1 MKLKSQMFALSILV
15 VVLGCHHVPPIT
27 QLAGTPNWE
36 PDEAHATE
44 LNDEETKGN
53 GIEVG
58 APKVYDDASLRMML
72 DATRAK
78 LATMS
83 GLDQGSLIANL
94 GSISGATINQ
104 TQFGFQVTGPGSPA
118 ATTTNTGATN
128 STTTNDALPAGNTTV
143 PGTVTVTTNP
153 TQSTVTT
160 SATPPASPA
169 VPPGIAFT
177 PPASVSP
184 SSLDVLN
191 EQMQLSYEM
200 TNLQLL
206 LEGALS
212 DRFVTNQ
219 RFIKPRVTL
228 GFPISLRAPAQFK
241 DAVAVV
247 EVEVKTSPLNFSAP
261 SVPEPPA
268 ITALLPQEKTYNVA
282 AMTDHMTSIGGGALI
297 GTVGVAA
304 SYLAGHKTLYLVQD
318 QDTVAMQRPPS
329 ADKNST
335 SFLWEFRPVL
345 GQHYVR
351 GGMKQTFVQLSL
363 PIRSNVDC
371 YGTVRIR
378 TYWRRFDQK
387 NGIDGSVISES
398 VLISKRTF
406 PLSRYD
412 LAPSVGSVEY
422 EDLGDGT
429 VLVTVKGD
437 PDAGT
442 YLLAGS
448 YIQLGATRYDAG
460 KNLVVE
466 DTDAKFIAPMAAL
479 AKWNARIVA
488 RNGAGTDI
496 LNPLVQTPLRA
507 LQQTACIGEAKPE
520 VPCPAPP
527 PQTDQGGVAPTLP
540 SVTIKRVSVV
550 PLDETNTILSVV
562 VETNMTQNQEKLLLV
577 IGGKVFGL
585 RDAPVQRQ
593 PGNGGSI
600 ILGVTVPT
608 SLLISN
614 PQVRV
619 FLPFWSNV
627 ESTTNHNFDAFY
639 SLDTSF
645 GLDSAVDHI
654 ALVSVDQ
661 DGNGT
666 YLLYGNGLEKA
677 KILVPDKGVALQAID
692 NVPQG
697 RLQLLKVTKAALQ
710 TTKKIVLQKGDTQRP
725 LLLDIPEAKPTPPKV
740 SVDSPVIVGSTE
752 LDISAEQAAEIAS
765 VKLGDKALQWKPVDK
780 STIRLLNLKA
790 DGVTNEQKTREVT
803 IEYKN
808 GVKVTLKFDVVA
820 ARIGVKSGN

>member
-1 MKLKSQMFALSILV
+1 MKLKPQTVALLSLV
-15 VVLGCHHVPPIT
+15 LVLGCHHVPPIT

-36 PDEAHATE
+36 PDNAHATE
-44 LNDEETKGN
+44 LKDEETKGN

-94 GSISGATINQ
+94 GSVSGATINQ

-128 STTTNDALPAGNTTV
+128 STTTNGALPTGNTTV
-143 PGTVTVTTNP
+143 PGTVTVTTDP

-160 SATPPASPA
+160 SATPPASPV
-169 VPPGIAFT
+169 VPPGIAFA
-177 PPASVSP
+177 PPSSVSP

-247 EVEVKTSPLNFSAP
+247 EVEVKTSPRNFSDP

-329 ADKNST
+329 EDKNST

-378 TYWRRFDQK
+378 TYWRRFNQK
-387 NGIDGSVISES
+387 NGIDGSAIPES

-442 YLLAGS
+442 YLLAGT
-448 YIQLGATRYDAG
+448 YVQLGPTRYDAG

-466 DTDAKFIAPMAAL
+466 DTDAKFIAPIAAL
-479 AKWNARIVA
+479 AKWKARIVA

-496 LNPLVQTPLRA
+496 LNPLVQKRLRA
-507 LQQTACIGEAKPE
+507 LQQTACIE
-520 VPCPAPP
+520 APP
-527 PQTDQGGVAPTLP
+527 AALVGAAPALP
-540 SVTIKRVSVV
+540 SLTINKVSVQ
-550 PLDETNTILSVV
+550 PLDETNSILRVE
-562 VETNMTQNQEKLLLV
+562 VETKMTQNQGKLLLV

-593 PGNGGSI
+593 SGTDGPI
-600 ILGVTVPT
+600 ITVTVPT
-608 SLLISN
+608 ALLISN

-627 ESTTNHNFDAFY
+627 ESTGTQNFDSSY
-639 SLDTSF
+639 PLDTLF
-645 GLDSAVDHI
+645 GLDSTVDHI
-654 ALVSVDQ
+654 TLVSLDQ

-677 KILVPDKGVALQAID
+677 KILMPDTGVTLQAID

-697 RLQLLKVTKAALQ
+697 RLRLVKITKAALQ
-710 TTKKIVLQKGDTQRP
+710 TTKKVVLQKDDKQRP
-725 LLLDIPEAKPTPPKV
+725 LLLDIPDAKPTPPKV

-752 LDISAEQAAEIAS
+752 LDLSAEQANDIAS
-765 VKLGDKALQWKPVDK
+765 VKLGDKSLQWKPVDK

-790 DGVTNEQKTREVT
+790 DGVTNEQKTREIA

-808 GVKVTLKFDVVA
+808 GVKVTLKIDVVA
-820 ARIGVKSGN
+820 ARIGVKPSN